1 MAAEPAVE
9 RPPVAVDASR
19 RGVAD
24 LAAPGVS
31 ADAPPAPAPVSPD
44 APMAVAASSP
54 ATLALAAAPRTPQP
68 APRRGAG
75 APLRIG
81 VSARILHPDSA
92 QALGFRDKTLQ
103 YLEASVAHW
112 IMAHGAIVFMVP
124 TLESRSSVQRAAVS
138 LRDYVDALDGLVLQ
152 GGADVSPTT
161 YGEQPLR
168 PEWGGDRTRD
178 LYEIELIWAFVFQQ
192 KPVLGICRGMQLLNV
207 AFNGSLVQDI
217 PTELPQALPHVDATQ
232 YEQLHHDIALEPGS
246 RLASLYAAGPQRRVN
261 SIHHQCVKRLGNGLV
276 VEARCPH
283 DGVIEAVRWTGSSF
297 VMGVQWHPEF
307 HSDSAARLE
316 PGPTPLL
323 DSGPIVIDFLEQCR
337 ARATRAGTVAVARA
351 SR

>member
-1 MAAEPAVE
+1 ME
-9 RPPVAVDASR
+9 RPPVADAAGRAAS
-19 RGVAD
+19 D
-24 LAAPGVS
+24 PAAPGTS
-31 ADAPPAPAPVSPD
+31 ADAPPARSPVSPD
-44 APMAVAASSP
+44 APAAGAAAA
-54 ATLALAAAPRTPQP
+54 ATLSLAPAPRTLPQV
-68 APRRGAG
+68 PRRAAG
-75 APLRIG
+75 PPLRIG

-168 PEWGGDRTRD
+168 PEWSGDRTRD

-217 PTELPQALPHVDATQ
+217 ATELPQALPHVDLAQ
-232 YEQLHHDIALEPGS
+232 YEQLHHDIALEAGS
-246 RLASLYAAGPQRRVN
+246 RLASLYGEGPRRRVN
-261 SIHHQCVKRLGNGLV
+261 SIHHQCIRRLGNGLV

-307 HSDSAARLE
+307 HADSAIRLE
-316 PGPTPLL
+316 PDATPLL
-323 DSGPIVIDFLEQCR
+323 DSGPIVIDFLDQCR
-337 ARATRAGTVAVARA
+337 ARAARAGALAAKAGR
-351 SR
+351 